1 MAAAHKSISS
11 KNCTKGN
18 SSLSP
23 FSLSF
28 LSRERDLF
36 DRSLPEREDFEPV
49 RRFSL
54 LSPLVYREQSMSMN
68 YFIVTT
74 ITENIYKNMK
84 WSERKVNTINNCF
97 RLKLFS
103 WIYRFLSRSL
113 SLSERSLLS
122 LLSLSLS
129 RERLLRSRC
138 RPLSLS
144 LSRSLLLDRRR
155 FFSGS
160 ADLDRDL
167 DLDLRRWCLSLCNR
181 LFNN

>member
-1 MAAAHKSISS
+1 M
-11 KNCTKGN
+11 
-18 SSLSP
+18 SP

-28 LSRERDLF
+28 LSRDRDLF

-54 LSPLVYREQSMSMN
+54 LSPLVYREQSMSTN
-68 YFIVTT
+68 YFIV
-74 ITENIYKNMK
+74 IIIKNNLDIFVTKEEDKRHEQLLQIKTM
-84 WSERKVNTINNCF
+84 
-97 RLKLFS
+97 LQLF
-103 WIYRFLSRSL
+103 IEVYRFLSRSL

-129 RERLLRSRC
+129 RERLLRSLC

-160 ADLDRDL
+160 TDRDL
-167 DLDLRRWCLSLCNR
+167 DLDLDLRR
-181 LFNN
+181 